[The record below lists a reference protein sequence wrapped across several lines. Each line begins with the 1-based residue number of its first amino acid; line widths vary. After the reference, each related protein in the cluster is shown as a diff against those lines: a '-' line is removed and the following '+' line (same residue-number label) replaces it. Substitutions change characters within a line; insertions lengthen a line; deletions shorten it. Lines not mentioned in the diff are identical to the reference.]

1 MSIIVHIARLC
12 QNFLLTVCCCES
24 ELVVVFDE
32 PSVCTTIF
40 SSICKRRIVS
50 TQRISHTT
58 INSMAGPMNSITTI
72 CCVLNEVT
80 AIYSHT
86 MSVPSGIG
94 MSSNVAENVATVTTP
109 TVTLTTTKHKVK
121 QACRTAA
128 RLRKFLAMGYL
139 IAYIHVLCS
148 TTLIETPLA
157 VLHK

>member
-1 MSIIVHIARLC
+1 MQTSIGKIDMLKQVSMSIIVHIARLC
-12 QNFLLTVCCCES
+12 PNFLLTVCCCES

-94 MSSNVAENVATVTTP
+94 MSSNVDVNNYQTQSE
-109 TVTLTTTKHKVK
+109 
-121 QACRTAA
+121 A
-128 RLRKFLAMGYL
+128 RLSN
-139 IAYIHVLCS
+139 CS
-148 TTLIETPLA
+148 TFAQIPSHGIFNCTYTCALFYH
-157 VLHK
+157 VN